1 MDSVRKRPSQKR
13 VPYEYQPIP
22 LAHFEH
28 INEPQKELR
37 VFDDIKKTKKAGRN
51 KKNNFLRILRKTLF
65 FIFLLF
71 IFFIICFGIFFLW
84 KAHNISKRININ
96 PQNSNSLMEDVRST
110 VSSLTG
116 TNKKQLS
123 GEKEGRI
130 NVLLLGAAGQNNPGK
145 NLTDTV
151 MVMSIDNKNKKLAL
165 LSLPRDLYVSVPNNN
180 HSTKIN
186 NIYQYG
192 LSSGEGVKPIKETVE
207 KITSLPIHYYLIVDF
222 DAFTKIIDQ
231 IGGINVV
238 VERDILDTRY
248 PGPNYSYETFKLSK
262 GLQQLDGATALK
274 YVRERHDDPE
284 GDFGRAKRQQQVIQA
299 VKNKLFS
306 VQTLLNVLA
315 INNIL
320 NTLGDNVKTDIQLD
334 DLDRFIELSRVIDTQ
349 NIGNVV
355 IDAWKK
361 ESLLKVSHVTLGN
374 ARAFILVPR
383 IGNFSEIQETAEN
396 IFDSE
401 ILKKRQEQ
409 IDLEDPTITIVNR
422 SEDDSLGYKLKEL
435 LIDSLSFKDVRLHN
449 EQDKQN
455 QSQTLIQDNTNGKKL
470 FSLDELI
477 KKVPAK
483 LSTEQNILSDDENEN
498 TDFVIFIGNNLIE
511 PYSFEKDSLE
521 EMEKANE
528 AQEYIDL

>member
-1 MDSVRKRPSQKR
+1 V
-13 VPYEYQPIP
+13 Y
-22 LAHFEH
+22 FEH
-28 INEPQKELR
+28 GNEPQKELR
-37 VFDDIKKTKKAGRN
+37 VFDDSKKIKKAGWK
-51 KKNNFLRILRKTLF
+51 KKNGSMRILRKTF
-65 FIFLLF
+65 FLAFSLCIFV
-71 IFFIICFGIFFLW
+71 IFCFGIFFLW

-96 PQNSNSLMEDVRST
+96 PQNSNSLMEDMRSA
-110 VSSLTG
+110 VSSLSG

-123 GEKEGRI
+123 GEKDGRI

-151 MVMSIDNKNKKLAL
+151 MVMSIDCKNKKLAL
-165 LSLPRDLYVSVPNNN
+165 LSLPRDLYVSIPNDD

-192 LSSGEGVKPIKETVE
+192 LSSGKGAGPIKETVE

-222 DAFTKIIDQ
+222 DAFTKIINH
-231 IGGINVV
+231 IGGINVY
-238 VERDILDTRY
+238 VEKDILDTRY
-248 PGPNYSYETFKLSK
+248 PGPNYSYETFQLSQ
-262 GLQQLDGATALK
+262 GMQVLDGATALK

-306 VQTLLNVLA
+306 AQTLLNVLA

-334 DLDRFIELSRVIDTQ
+334 DLERFIELSRVIDTQ

-374 ARAFILVPR
+374 ARAFVLVPR
-383 IGNFSEIQETAEN
+383 VGNFSEIQEAAEN
-396 IFDSE
+396 IFNSE
-401 ILKKRQEQ
+401 IFKKRQEQ
-409 IDLEDPTITIVNR
+409 INQEAPTITIVNR
-422 SEDDSLGYKLKEL
+422 SKDDLLGYKLKDL
-435 LIDSLSFKDVRLHN
+435 LTDSLSFKDVYLRN
-449 EQDKQN
+449 EQDEPD
-455 QSQTLIQDNTNGKKL
+455 QSQTFIQDNTGGKKL

-477 KKVPAK
+477 KKIPAK
-483 LSTEQNILSDDENEN
+483 LSNEQNILSDDGNEN
-498 TDFVIFIGNNLIE
+498 TDFIIFIGNDLIE
-511 PYSFEKDSLE
+511 PYSFEKDSME
-521 EMEKANE
+521 DMEKSREN
-528 AQEYIDL
+528 QEDIDLLY